1 MQCIEGLS
9 ACTNLTSLYLYT
21 NRITKIGGLDTLT
34 KLHTLWLNG
43 NLISTIQVSLHWL
56 SEGILSLTMAC
67 FF

>member
-34 KLHTLWLNG
+34 KLRTLWLNG
-43 NLISTIQVSLHWL
+43 NLISTIQVSLL
-56 SEGILSLTMAC
+56 SDGIPLALTMAC